1 MSDFKSMGSSI
12 IKISTDILF
21 VRNPIGTSMGTVFGV
36 VIHGLVNLFSPALQS
51 IEFIKIS
58 ALSVFHYIAIGIFG
72 FNFKHMKN
80 YHKIKPEIEE
90 ALSFIEE
97 QQRKGNITKL
107 EARQRYREL
116 VAKAVENAQL
126 DNDTK
131 EAIRAVRGFDE
142 NPS

>member
-1 MSDFKSMGSSI
+1 MSDFKNIGSSV

-36 VIHGLVNLFSPALQS
+36 VMHGLVNLFSPALQS
-51 IEFIKIS
+51 IDFIKIS

-72 FNFKHMKN
+72 FNIKHMKS
-80 YHKIKPEIEE
+80 YHKVKPEIEE
-90 ALSFIEE
+90 ALAFIEE

-116 VAKAVENAQL
+116 VATAVENAQL
-126 DNDTK
+126 DNGTK

-142 NPS
+142 NPN